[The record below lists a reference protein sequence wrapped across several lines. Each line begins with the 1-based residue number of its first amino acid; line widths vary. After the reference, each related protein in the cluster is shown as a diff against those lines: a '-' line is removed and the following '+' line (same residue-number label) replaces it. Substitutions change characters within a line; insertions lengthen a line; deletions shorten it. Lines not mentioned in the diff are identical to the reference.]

1 MRLPQPDQEFLDTL
15 IVDTLS
21 ATEKDLGGLVVR
33 RLFPVIGRKNV
44 GPFVFFDHFGP
55 VDFAPGEGMDVRPH
69 PHIGL
74 STVTFL
80 FEGEILH
87 RDSLGVVQ
95 AIKPG
100 EINLMVSGKG
110 IVHSERTSPE
120 KRASGQVAH
129 GLQLWLA
136 LPEPDE
142 DCDPAFHHYDAADIP
157 ELSENGCQLKLL
169 VGEAYGLRSPVITHC
184 PTLYLECRLDAGANL
199 ALPEGI
205 DELGIFVISGQLKV
219 DNNTIGQHQFAII
232 DTGHLEPL
240 TASGQCHFVVIGGEP
255 QGKRH
260 IDWNFV
266 STSGEKIKQAKQ
278 DWHTGKFPEVPGE
291 TGSIPLP

>member
-1 MRLPQPDQEFLDTL
+1 MIKQL
-15 IVDTLS
+15 LS
-21 ATEKDLGGLVVR
+21 PNEKDLGGLVVR
-33 RLFPVIGRKNV
+33 RLFPVIGCKNV

-55 VDFAPGEGMDVRPH
+55 VNFTPGEGMDVRPH

-110 IVHSERTSPE
+110 IVHSERTAPE

-136 LPEPDE
+136 LPEPDQ
-142 DCDPAFHHYDAADIP
+142 DCDPAFHHYDAVDIP
-157 ELSENGCQLKLL
+157 GLSENGCQLKLL
-169 VGEAYGLRSPVITHC
+169 IGEAYGLRSPVVSHC
-184 PTLYLECRLDAGANL
+184 PTLYLECQLDAGATL
-199 ALPEGI
+199 LLPEGI
-205 DELGIFVISGQLKV
+205 DEMGVYVISGQLKASN
-219 DNNTIGQHQFAII
+219 DTIDQHQLAVI
-232 DTGHLEPL
+232 DSSRVEPL
-240 TASGQCHFVVIGGEP
+240 SASEACHLVVIGGEP
-255 QGKRH
+255 QGKRY

-266 STSGEKIKQAKQ
+266 SSSSEKIEQAKQ
-278 DWHTGKFPEVPGE
+278 DWQTGNFPEVPGE
-291 TGSIPLP
+291 TGGIPLPR

>member
-1 MRLPQPDQEFLDTL
+1 MIKKILLPN
-15 IVDTLS
+15 
-21 ATEKDLGGLVVR
+21 EKDLGGLVVR
-33 RLFPVIGRKNV
+33 RLFPVIGCKNV

-74 STVTFL
+74 STVTYL
-80 FEGEILH
+80 LEGEILH
-87 RDSLGVVQ
+87 RDSLAVVQ
-95 AIKPG
+95 VIRPG

-136 LPEPDE
+136 LPDQDE
-142 DCDPAFHHYDAADIP
+142 DCDPAFHHYDAVDIP
-157 ELSENGCQLKLL
+157 GLSENGCQLKLL
-169 VGEAYGLRSPVITHC
+169 IGKAYGLRSPVITHC

-199 ALPEGI
+199 VLPEGI
-205 DELGIFVISGQLKV
+205 DELGVFVISGQVEVADDKI
-219 DNNTIGQHQFAII
+219 DQHQLAII
-232 DTGHLEPL
+232 DSSQLKPL
-240 TASGQCHFVVIGGEP
+240 SASGQCHFVVIGGEP

-266 STSGEKIKQAKQ
+266 STSGEKIERAKQ
-278 DWHTGKFPEVPGE
+278 DWQMGNFQEVPGE
-291 TGSIPLP
+291 TGGIPLP